1 MKQLIF
7 ASRFILN
14 INYHQCPL
22 IVSLIPFMSISKEK
36 INVPELMTIN
46 VHKNKQRSCNINS
59 SLRVYLNI
67 NYHQCPLIV
76 PLIHSFISKEKN

>member
-22 IVSLIPFMSISKEK
+22 IVPLIPFMSISKEK
-36 INVPELMTIN
+36 INVPELMTMN
-46 VHKNKQRSCNINS
+46 VHKSKLRSSNINS

-67 NYHQCPLIV
+67 NVH
-76 PLIHSFISKEKN
+76 

>member
-22 IVSLIPFMSISKEK
+22 IVPLIPFMSISKEK
-36 INVPELMTIN
+36 INVSKLMSPN
-46 VHKNKQRSCNINS
+46 
-59 SLRVYLNI
+59 
-67 NYHQCPLIV
+67 
-76 PLIHSFISKEKN
+76 

>member
-22 IVSLIPFMSISKEK
+22 IV
-36 INVPELMTIN
+36 
-46 VHKNKQRSCNINS
+46 
-59 SLRVYLNI
+59 
-67 NYHQCPLIV
+67 
-76 PLIHSFISKEKN
+76 PLIHSFISKEKINALN